1 MVGLTRPTGAGDII
15 PPVTSEAWGSQP
27 TSSTSG
33 VSPSAALRHI
43 LLWASRRGQI
53 KRAVTSAPVTRDV
66 VRRFVAGETIED
78 AVAVTRALTGEGLTV
93 SLDHLGEDTLDAR
106 TARAAVAAYCSLAGR
121 LADEGLAPMAEM
133 SVKLSAVGQALDESL
148 ALDNARLIC
157 EAARAA
163 GSSVTI
169 DMEDHTTTDST
180 LRVVSL
186 IRQDFPS
193 TGAVLQASLH
203 RTADD
208 CRALGVPGSR
218 VRLCK
223 GAYQEP
229 ASLAWQRPDDIRHAY
244 LRCLSILIGGSA
256 LPMAA
261 THDPKLVEA
270 TGRLVSDI
278 GGPGFRHEYQM
289 LFGIRP
295 DEQRRL
301 VAARETVRVY
311 VPFGVQWYGYLMR
324 RMAERPANTALF
336 LRALVSRN

>member
-1 MVGLTRPTGAGDII
+1 
-15 PPVTSEAWGSQP
+15 
-27 TSSTSG
+27 
-33 VSPSAALRHI
+33 
-43 LLWASRRGQI
+43 
-53 KRAVTSAPVTRDV
+53 
-66 VRRFVAGETIED
+66 VRRFVAGETIDE
-78 AVAVTRALTGEGLTV
+78 ALAVTRALIAQGLEV
-93 SLDHLGEDTLDAR
+93 SLDHLGEDTRDTV
-106 TARAAVAAYCSLAGR
+106 TARAAVDAYCSLAGR
-121 LADEGLAPMAEM
+121 LADQGLAGRAEM

-157 EAARAA
+157 AAAQAA

-180 LRVVSL
+180 LRVVGL
-186 IRQDFPS
+186 LRRDFPS

-203 RTADD
+203 RTEGD
-208 CRALGVPGSR
+208 CRVLGVPGSR

-229 ASLAWQRPDDIRHAY
+229 PSLAWQRPDDVRAAY
-244 LRCLSILIGGSA
+244 LRCLSTLIAGGA

-261 THDPKLVEA
+261 THDPKLVDA
-270 TGRLVSDI
+270 TGRLVRDI
-278 GGPGFRHEYQM
+278 GGPGFKHEYQM

-301 VAARETVRVY
+301 VAAGAIVRVY

-336 LRALVSRN
+336 LRALMSRN

>member
-1 MVGLTRPTGAGDII
+1 
-15 PPVTSEAWGSQP
+15 VTSEAWGSQP
-27 TSSTSG
+27 SSTTAG
-33 VSPSAALRHI
+33 ASPSAALRHV
-43 LLWASRRGQI
+43 LLWASRRPQI

-66 VRRFVAGETIED
+66 VRRFVAGESVND
-78 AVAVTRALTGEGLTV
+78 AIRVTRALTADGLQV
-93 SLDHLGEDTLDAR
+93 SLDHLGEDTLDRA
-106 TARAAVAAYCSLAGR
+106 TAGAAVDAYRSLAQQLHG
-121 LADEGLAPMAEM
+121 DGLAARAEM
-133 SVKLSAVGQALDESL
+133 SVKLSAVGQSLDESM

-157 EAARAA
+157 DAARMA

-180 LRVVSL
+180 LRLVGL

-203 RTADD
+203 RTEDD

-229 ASLAWQRPDDIRHAY
+229 SSLAWQRPDDIRGAY
-244 LRCLSILIGGSA
+244 LRCLGALIAGRA

-270 TGRLVSDI
+270 TRRLVSEV
-278 GGPGFRHEYQM
+278 GGPGFEHEYQM
-289 LFGIRP
+289 LYGIRP
-295 DEQRRL
+295 DEQHRL
-301 VAARETVRVY
+301 VASGETVRVY

-336 LRALVSRN
+336 LRALMSRN

>member
-1 MVGLTRPTGAGDII
+1 
-15 PPVTSEAWGSQP
+15 VTSEAWGSQP
-27 TSSTSG
+27 SSTSAG
-33 VSPSAALRHI
+33 ASPSAALRHV
-43 LLWASRRGQI
+43 LLWASRRRQI

-66 VRRFVAGETIED
+66 VRRFVAGETIDD
-78 AVAVTRALTGEGLTV
+78 ALRVTRALVGDGLQV
-93 SLDHLGEDTLDAR
+93 SLDHLGEDTLDAQ
-106 TARAAVAAYCSLAGR
+106 TAAAAVEAYRSLARR
-121 LADEGLAPMAEM
+121 LDVEGLAAATEM
-133 SVKLSAVGQALDESL
+133 SVKLSAVGQALDESM

-157 EAARAA
+157 EAARSA

-180 LRVVSL
+180 LRLVAL
-186 IRQDFPS
+186 LRRDFPS

-203 RTADD
+203 RTEDD
-208 CRALGVPGSR
+208 CHALGVPGSR

-229 ASLAWQRPDDIRHAY
+229 ASIAWQRPDDIRGAY
-244 LRCLSILIGGSA
+244 VRCLSTLIAGGA

-261 THDPKLVEA
+261 THDPRLVGA
-270 TGRLVSDI
+270 VGRLVGDI
-278 GGPGFRHEYQM
+278 GGAGFEHEYQM
-289 LFGIRP
+289 LYGIRP
-295 DEQRRL
+295 EEQRRL
-301 VAARETVRVY
+301 VAAGETVRVY

>member
-1 MVGLTRPTGAGDII
+1 
-15 PPVTSEAWGSQP
+15 
-27 TSSTSG
+27 
-33 VSPSAALRHI
+33 
-43 LLWASRRGQI
+43 
-53 KRAVTSAPVTRDV
+53 
-66 VRRFVAGETIED
+66 VAG
-78 AVAVTRALTGEGLTV
+78 ALNGEGLQV
-93 SLDHLGEDTLDAR
+93 SLDHLGEDTLDAK
-106 TARAAVAAYCSLAGR
+106 TAQAAVDAYCALAGR
-121 LADEGLAPMAEM
+121 LADLGLAATAEM
-133 SVKLSAVGQALDESL
+133 SVKLSAVGQALDESM

-157 EAARAA
+157 AAARAA

-180 LRVVSL
+180 LRIVGL
-186 IRQDFPS
+186 LRQDFPS

-203 RTADD
+203 RTEDD
-208 CRALGVPGSR
+208 CKFLGVPGSR

-229 ASLAWQRPDDIRHAY
+229 ASLAWQRPDDIRAAY
-244 LRCLSILIGGSA
+244 IRCLGTLISGRA

-261 THDPKLVEA
+261 THDPRLVDA
-270 TGRLVSDI
+270 AGRLVSEI

-289 LFGIRP
+289 LYGIRP

-301 VAARETVRVY
+301 VTAGETVRVY

-336 LRALVSRN
+336 LRALMSRN

>member
-1 MVGLTRPTGAGDII
+1 MVRLTTPTGAGDII
-15 PPVTSEAWGSQP
+15 RAVTSEPWGSQP
-27 TSSTSG
+27 SSTG
-33 VSPSAALRHI
+33 AGASPSAALRHV
-43 LLWASRRGQI
+43 LLWASRRSQI
-53 KRAVTSAPVTRDV
+53 KRAVTSAPVTRQV

-78 AVAVTRALTGEGLTV
+78 AVRVTRDLTAGGLQV
-93 SLDHLGEDTLDAR
+93 SLDHLGEDTRDAT
-106 TARAAVAAYCSLAGR
+106 TARAAVDAYRALAAR
-121 LADEGLAPMAEM
+121 LAEDGLATGAEM

-148 ALDNARLIC
+148 ALDNARAIC

-163 GSSVTI
+163 GSLVTI

-180 LRVVSL
+180 LRLVAL

-203 RTADD
+203 RTEDD

-223 GAYQEP
+223 GAYLEP
-229 ASLAWQRPDDIRHAY
+229 PSVAWQRPDAIRAAY
-244 LRCLSILIGGSA
+244 INCLSTLIAGGA

-270 TGRLVSDI
+270 TGRLVRDI
-278 GGPGFRHEYQM
+278 GGPGFKHEYQM

-295 DEQRRL
+295 DEQHRL
-301 VAARETVRVY
+301 VAAGETVRVY

>member
-1 MVGLTRPTGAGDII
+1 VVLTRPTAAEDII
-15 PPVTSEAWGSQP
+15 RAVTSEAWGSQP
-27 TSSTSG
+27 SSPTAG
-33 VSPSAALRHI
+33 VSPSAALRHV
-43 LLWASRRGQI
+43 LLWASRRRQI

-66 VRRFVAGETIED
+66 VRRFVAGETIDD
-78 AVAVTRALTGEGLTV
+78 AVRVTRALTGDGLHV
-93 SLDHLGEDTLDAR
+93 SLDHLGEDTLDMA
-106 TARAAVAAYCSLAGR
+106 TARAAVDAYCSLARR
-121 LADEGLAPMAEM
+121 LAEDGLAARTEM

-148 ALDNARLIC
+148 ALDNALLIC
-157 EAARAA
+157 EAAKTA

-180 LRVVSL
+180 LRIVGM
-186 IRQDFPS
+186 IRQDFPT
-193 TGAVLQASLH
+193 TGAVLQASLR
-203 RTADD
+203 RTEED
-208 CRALGVPGSR
+208 CRTLGVPGSR

-229 ASLAWQRPDDIRHAY
+229 PSLAWQRPADIRSAY
-244 LRCLSILIGGSA
+244 LRCLGTLITGGA

-261 THDPKLVEA
+261 THDPRLVEA
-270 TGRLVSDI
+270 TGRLMSEL
-278 GGPGFRHEYQM
+278 GGPGFKHEYQM
-289 LFGIRP
+289 LYGIRP

-301 VAARETVRVY
+301 VAAGETVRVY

>member
-1 MVGLTRPTGAGDII
+1 MGAEDII
-15 PPVTSEAWGSQP
+15 RAVTSEAWGSQP
-27 TSSTSG
+27 SSTSAG
-33 VSPSAALRHI
+33 ASPSAALRQV
-43 LLWASRRGQI
+43 LLWASRRRSI
-53 KRAVTSAPVTRDV
+53 KRVIISAPVTRDV
-66 VRRFVAGETIED
+66 VRRFVAGETIDD
-78 AVAVTRALTGEGLTV
+78 ALRVTRALSGDGLQV
-93 SLDHLGEDTLDAR
+93 SLDHLGEDTLDTG
-106 TARAAVAAYCSLAGR
+106 TARAAVDAYRSLAQR
-121 LADEGLAPMAEM
+121 LSDEGLAAGAEM

-180 LRVVSL
+180 LRIVDLV
-186 IRQDFPS
+186 RRDFPS

-203 RTADD
+203 RTEED
-208 CRALGVPGSR
+208 CRTLGMPGSR

-229 ASLAWQRPDDIRHAY
+229 ASLAWQRPDDIRAAY
-244 LRCLSILIGGSA
+244 VRCLGTLITGRA

-261 THDPKLVEA
+261 THDPQLVEA
-270 TGRLVSDI
+270 TGRLVSEI
-278 GGPGFRHEYQM
+278 AGPGFKHEYQM
-289 LFGIRP
+289 LYGIRP
-295 DEQRRL
+295 DEQHRL
-301 VAARETVRVY
+301 VAAGETVRVY

>member
-1 MVGLTRPTGAGDII
+1 
-15 PPVTSEAWGSQP
+15 VTSEDWGAQP
-27 TSSTSG
+27 SSSTAG
-33 VSPSAALRHI
+33 ASPSAALRHV
-43 LLWASRRGQI
+43 LLWASRRRQI

-78 AVAVTRALTGEGLTV
+78 ALAVTRALTTEGLDV
-93 SLDHLGEDTLDAR
+93 SLDHLGEDTRDTV
-106 TARAAVAAYCSLAGR
+106 TARAAVDAYCSLAGR
-121 LADEGLAPMAEM
+121 LADQGLAGRAEM

-148 ALDNARLIC
+148 ALDNARVIC
-157 EAARAA
+157 AAAQAA

-180 LRVVSL
+180 LRVVGL
-186 IRQDFPS
+186 LRQDFPS
-193 TGAVLQASLH
+193 TGVVLQASLH
-203 RTADD
+203 RTEGD
-208 CRALGVPGSR
+208 CRVLGVPGSR

-229 ASLAWQRPDDIRHAY
+229 SSLAWQRPDDVRAAY
-244 LRCLSILIGGSA
+244 LRSLSTLIAGGA

-261 THDPKLVEA
+261 THDPKLIDA
-270 TGRLVSDI
+270 TGRLVRDI
-278 GGPGFRHEYQM
+278 GGPGFMHEYQM

-301 VAARETVRVY
+301 VAAGATVRVY

-336 LRALVSRN
+336 LRALMSRN

>member
-1 MVGLTRPTGAGDII
+1 M
-15 PPVTSEAWGSQP
+15 
-27 TSSTSG
+27 
-33 VSPSAALRHI
+33 
-43 LLWASRRGQI
+43 WASRRRQI

-66 VRRFVAGETIED
+66 VRRFVAGETIEE
-78 AVAVTRALTGEGLTV
+78 ALVVTRTLNSEGLQV
-93 SLDHLGEDTLDAR
+93 SLDHLGEDTLDTA
-106 TARAAVAAYCSLAGR
+106 TARAAVDAYCLLAAR
-121 LADEGLAPMAEM
+121 LADEGLAATAEM

-157 EAARAA
+157 DAARAA

-180 LRVVSL
+180 LRVVGL
-186 IRQDFPS
+186 LRQDFPS

-203 RTADD
+203 RTEDD

-229 ASLAWQRPDDIRHAY
+229 SSLAWQRPDDIRGAY
-244 LRCLSILIGGSA
+244 VRCLATLIAGNA

-261 THDPKLVEA
+261 THDPKLVQA

-278 GGPGFRHEYQM
+278 GGPALQHEYQM

-301 VAARETVRVY
+301 AAAGETVRVY

-336 LRALVSRN
+336 LRALMSRN

>member
-1 MVGLTRPTGAGDII
+1 M
-15 PPVTSEAWGSQP
+15 TSEAWGSQP
-27 TSSTSG
+27 PSSAG
-33 VSPSAALRHI
+33 GPSPSAALRHV
-43 LLWASRRGQI
+43 LLWASRRRQI

-78 AVAVTRALTGEGLTV
+78 ALRVTRELTDAGLQV
-93 SLDHLGEDTLDAR
+93 SLDHLGEDTLDAA
-106 TARAAVAAYCSLAGR
+106 TAQAAVEAYRSLAGR
-121 LADEGLAPMAEM
+121 LADLGLAPTTEM
-133 SVKLSAVGQALDESL
+133 SVKLSAVGQALDESM

-157 EAARAA
+157 AAAHAA

-180 LRVVSL
+180 LRLVGL
-186 IRQDFPS
+186 LRQDYPS

-203 RTADD
+203 RTEDD
-208 CRALGVPGSR
+208 CRFLGIPSSR

-223 GAYQEP
+223 GAYLEP
-229 ASLAWQRPDDIRHAY
+229 SSVAWQRPDDIRASY
-244 LRCLSILIGGSA
+244 LRCLGTLIAGGA

-261 THDPKLVEA
+261 THDPKLVAA
-270 TGRLVSDI
+270 TGRLVSEI
-278 GGPGFRHEYQM
+278 GGPGFKHEYQM
-289 LFGIRP
+289 LYGIRP

-301 VAARETVRVY
+301 VAAGETVRVY

>member
-1 MVGLTRPTGAGDII
+1 
-15 PPVTSEAWGSQP
+15 VTSEAWGSQP
-27 TSSTSG
+27 SSTSAG
-33 VSPSAALRHI
+33 ASPSAALRHV
-43 LLWASRRGQI
+43 LVWASRRRSI

-66 VRRFVAGETIED
+66 VRRFVAGETVDD
-78 AVAVTRALTGEGLTV
+78 ALRVTRALTAAGLRV
-93 SLDHLGEDTLDAR
+93 SLDHLGEDTLDIA
-106 TARAAVAAYCSLAGR
+106 TARSAVDAYRLLAQR
-121 LADEGLAPMAEM
+121 LADEGLAAGAEM

-157 EAARAA
+157 DAARAA

-180 LRVVSL
+180 LRIVGLV
-186 IRQDFPS
+186 REDFPS

-203 RTADD
+203 RTEDD

-229 ASLAWQRPDDIRHAY
+229 ASLAWHRPDDIRAAY
-244 LRCLSILIGGSA
+244 LRCLSTLIAGRA

-261 THDPKLVEA
+261 THDPKLVQA
-270 TGRLVSDI
+270 TGRLVNDI
-278 GGPGFRHEYQM
+278 GGPGFEHEYQM
-289 LFGIRP
+289 LYGIRP
-295 DEQRRL
+295 DEQHRL
-301 VAARETVRVY
+301 VAAGETVRVY

>member
-1 MVGLTRPTGAGDII
+1 
-15 PPVTSEAWGSQP
+15 VTSEAWGSQP
-27 TSSTSG
+27 SSTAG
-33 VSPSAALRHI
+33 VSPSAALRHV
-43 LLWASRRGQI
+43 LMWASRRRQI

-66 VRRFVAGETIED
+66 VRRFVAGETIEE
-78 AVAVTRALTGEGLTV
+78 ALAVTRNLNSEGLQV
-93 SLDHLGEDTLDAR
+93 SLDHLGEDTLDTA
-106 TARAAVAAYCSLAGR
+106 TARAAVDAYCLLAER
-121 LADEGLAPMAEM
+121 LADEGLAATAEM

-157 EAARAA
+157 DAARAA

-180 LRVVSL
+180 LRVVGL
-186 IRQDFPS
+186 LRQDFPS

-203 RTADD
+203 RTEDD

-229 ASLAWQRPDDIRHAY
+229 SSLAWQRPDDIRGAY
-244 LRCLSILIGGSA
+244 VRCLATLIAGNA

-261 THDPKLVEA
+261 THDPKLVHA

-278 GGPGFRHEYQM
+278 GGPRFKHEYQM

-301 VAARETVRVY
+301 AAAGETVRVY

-336 LRALVSRN
+336 LRALMSRN

>member
-1 MVGLTRPTGAGDII
+1 V
-15 PPVTSEAWGSQP
+15 
-27 TSSTSG
+27 
-33 VSPSAALRHI
+33 
-43 LLWASRRGQI
+43 LLWASRRRQI

-66 VRRFVAGETIED
+66 VRRFVAGETIDD
-78 AVAVTRALTGEGLTV
+78 ALRVTRTLTDAGLQV
-93 SLDHLGEDTLDAR
+93 SLDHLGEDTLDAA
-106 TARAAVAAYCSLAGR
+106 TAQAAVEAYRSLAGR
-121 LADEGLAPMAEM
+121 LADLGLAATAEM
-133 SVKLSAVGQALDESL
+133 SVKLSAVGQALDEPM

-157 EAARAA
+157 AAAHEA

-180 LRVVSL
+180 LRLVGL
-186 IRQDFPS
+186 LRQDFPS

-203 RTADD
+203 RTEDD
-208 CRALGVPGSR
+208 CRFLGASGSR

-229 ASLAWQRPDDIRHAY
+229 SSLAWQRPDDVRASY
-244 LRCLSILIGGSA
+244 LRCLATLIAGGA

-261 THDPKLVEA
+261 THDPKLVDA
-270 TGRLVSDI
+270 TRRLVSEI

-289 LFGIRP
+289 LYGIRP

-301 VAARETVRVY
+301 VAAGETVRVY

-336 LRALVSRN
+336 LRALMSRN

>member
-1 MVGLTRPTGAGDII
+1 V
-15 PPVTSEAWGSQP
+15 
-27 TSSTSG
+27 
-33 VSPSAALRHI
+33 
-43 LLWASRRGQI
+43 LLWASRRPQI

-66 VRRFVAGETIED
+66 VRRFVAGETIND
-78 AVAVTRALTGEGLTV
+78 ALRVTRTLTGDGLHV
-93 SLDHLGEDTLDAR
+93 SLDHLGEDTRDTA
-106 TARAAVAAYCSLAGR
+106 TARAAVDAYRSLAHR
-121 LADEGLAPMAEM
+121 LAEEGLAATAEM
-133 SVKLSAVGQALDESL
+133 SVKLSAVGQALDESM
-148 ALDNARLIC
+148 ALDNARSIC

-180 LRVVSL
+180 LRIVGL
-186 IRQDFPS
+186 LRRDFPS
-193 TGAVLQASLH
+193 TGAVLQASLR
-203 RTADD
+203 RTEED

-223 GAYQEP
+223 GAYLEP
-229 ASLAWQRPDDIRHAY
+229 PSLAWQRPEDIRGAY
-244 LRCLSILIGGSA
+244 LRCLSSLITGGA

-261 THDPKLVEA
+261 THDPRLVDA
-270 TGRLVSDI
+270 TGRLI
-278 GGPGFRHEYQM
+278 RELGGPGFKHEYQM

-301 VAARETVRVY
+301 VAAGETVRVY

>member
-1 MVGLTRPTGAGDII
+1 M
-15 PPVTSEAWGSQP
+15 
-27 TSSTSG
+27 
-33 VSPSAALRHI
+33 
-43 LLWASRRGQI
+43 
-53 KRAVTSAPVTRDV
+53 
-66 VRRFVAGETIED
+66 
-78 AVAVTRALTGEGLTV
+78 
-93 SLDHLGEDTLDAR
+93 
-106 TARAAVAAYCSLAGR
+106 
-121 LADEGLAPMAEM
+121 
-133 SVKLSAVGQALDESL
+133 

-157 EAARAA
+157 DAARAA

-169 DMEDHTTTDST
+169 DMEDHTATDST
-180 LRVVSL
+180 LRVVGL
-186 IRQDFPS
+186 LRHDFPS

-203 RTADD
+203 RTEDD

-229 ASLAWQRPDDIRHAY
+229 SSLAWQRPDDIRGAY
-244 LRCLSILIGGSA
+244 LRCLAALIAGNA

-261 THDPKLVEA
+261 THDPKLVHA

-278 GGPGFRHEYQM
+278 GGAGFKHEYQM

-301 VAARETVRVY
+301 AAAGETVRVY

-336 LRALVSRN
+336 LRALMSRN